1 MKLDMSKWKALSI
14 KNRLK
19 KGFRL
24 TTFVASAFLVIA
36 GILMILV
43 SMRYSSALTFYG
55 FSQGDIGK
63 VMVTFS
69 ETRSATRA
77 LIGYTASDTLSK
89 MSDTHDSKKESFQ
102 KYWKELQSSIKT
114 DEEQAIYDDINS
126 KLDSYWSLDDE
137 IGQLG
142 RNATDPETQKEAE
155 ERAVADLAPAYDE
168 IYQQLVALMDTKV
181 TEGDNLFFL
190 VALMDTKVTEGDNL
204 SKRLS
209 LVSYAAFG
217 IVIVIIVSSYFIS
230 MKIGDEVA
238 VGISKP
244 LDELKQRLRT
254 FAQGDLEA
262 PFPAVDSQDEIADMV
277 GVAKNMAADL
287 KTIISD
293 SDKLLGKMAEGDY
306 TVSSDME
313 DKYTGDFI
321 GLLMA
326 MRQMKT
332 QMNDVMSHI
341 NEISSLVTAGSN
353 NLAQA
358 AQEIAEGAMDQS
370 AAIEE
375 LQATFAD
382 ITGGVEKTSE
392 KLNDTYRIAQEYAEE
407 ADHSHTEMQG
417 MVDVIG
423 RINDTSKQIENII
436 SEIEDIASQT
446 NLLSLNAAIEAA
458 RAGEAGKGFAV
469 VAGQIRSLSEQ
480 SAKAAVDTRQLIES
494 AIAVSNEGNEAA
506 ERVSTSI
513 EKVINGMKEV
523 ADSSQKLS
531 EIAEEQAK
539 AMEQAEAGINQISD
553 VVQSNSANA
562 EETSA
567 TSEELSAQAET
578 MNELISKFILEK
590 K

>member
-24 TTFVASAFLVIA
+24 TTFVASASGVIA

-155 ERAVADLAPAYDE
+155 ERAVAELAPAYDD

-181 TEGDNLFFL
+181 TD
-190 VALMDTKVTEGDNL
+190 GDNL

-209 LVSYAAFG
+209 LVSYAVFG

-230 MKIGDEVA
+230 MKIGDGVA

-358 AQEIAEGAMDQS
+358 AQEIAEGTMDQS

-446 NLLSLNAAIEAA
+446 NLLSLNAAIEA
-458 RAGEAGKGFAV
+458 
-469 VAGQIRSLSEQ
+469 QIRSLSEQ

>member
-1 MKLDMSKWKALSI
+1 MKLDKSKWKTLSI
-14 KNRLK
+14 KSRLK
-19 KGFRL
+19 KGFKL
-24 TTFVASAFLVIA
+24 TTFVASASGVIA
-36 GILMILV
+36 GILMIIV
-43 SMRYSSALTFYG
+43 SMSYSSALTFYG

-69 ETRSATRA
+69 ETRSATRG
-77 LIGYTASDTLSK
+77 LIGYTSSDTLSK

-114 DEEQAIYDDINS
+114 GEEQAIYDDINS
-126 KLDSYWSLDDE
+126 KLDAYWSLDDE

-142 RNATDPETQKEAE
+142 ENATDPETQKEAE
-155 ERAVADLAPAYDE
+155 ERAVAKLGPAYDE
-168 IYQQLVALMDTKV
+168 IYQQLVALMKTKV
-181 TEGDNLFFL
+181 TD
-190 VALMDTKVTEGDNL
+190 GDNL
-204 SKRLS
+204 SRTLS
-209 LVSYAAFG
+209 LVSYAVFG
-217 IVIVIIVSSYFIS
+217 IVIVIIVGSYFIS

-238 VGISKP
+238 VSISKP
-244 LDELKQRLRT
+244 LDELKQRLCT

-293 SDKLLGKMAEGDY
+293 SDKVLGKMAEGDY

-321 GLLMA
+321 GLLMS

-358 AQEIAEGAMDQS
+358 SQEIAEGATNQS

-382 ITGGVEKTSE
+382 ITDGVEKASE
-392 KLNDTYRIAQEYAEE
+392 KLNDTYRIAHEYAEE

-469 VAGQIRSLSEQ
+469 VAEQIRSLSEQ

-553 VVQSNSANA
+553 VVQSNSASA

-578 MNELISKFILEK
+578 MNALISKFILEK

>member
-24 TTFVASAFLVIA
+24 TTFVASASGVIA

-126 KLDSYWSLDDE
+126 KLDSYWSLDD
-137 IGQLG
+137 
-142 RNATDPETQKEAE
+142 D
-155 ERAVADLAPAYDE
+155 

-181 TEGDNLFFL
+181 TD
-190 VALMDTKVTEGDNL
+190 GDNL

-209 LVSYAAFG
+209 LVSYAVFG

-358 AQEIAEGAMDQS
+358 SQEMAEGAMDQS

-513 EKVINGMKEV
+513 AKVINGMKEV

>member
-1 MKLDMSKWKALSI
+1 MKLDKSKWKALNI

-24 TTFVASAFLVIA
+24 TTFVASASGVIA
-36 GILMILV
+36 GILMIIV
-43 SMRYSSALTFYG
+43 SMRYSSALNFYG

-89 MSDTHDSKKESFQ
+89 MSDTHASKKESFQ
-102 KYWKELQSSIKT
+102 KYWGELKSSIKT
-114 DEEQAIYDDINS
+114 GEEQAIYDDINS

-142 RNATDPETQKEAE
+142 ETATDPETQKEAE
-155 ERAVADLAPAYDE
+155 ERAVADLAPAYDD
-168 IYQQLVALMDTKV
+168 IYQQLVALM
-181 TEGDNLFFL
+181 NI
-190 VALMDTKVTEGDNL
+190 KVTEGDNL
-204 SKRLS
+204 SKTLS

-217 IVIVIIVSSYFIS
+217 IVIVIIVGSYFIS

-262 PFPAVDSQDEIADMV
+262 SFPAVDSQDEIADMV

>member
-1 MKLDMSKWKALSI
+1 MKLDMSKWKTLSI

-24 TTFVASAFLVIA
+24 TTFVASASGVIA
-36 GILMILV
+36 GILMIIV
-43 SMRYSSALTFYG
+43 SMRYSSALSFYG

-77 LIGYTASDTLSK
+77 LIGYTASETLSK
-89 MSDTHDSKKESFQ
+89 MSDTHASKKESFQ
-102 KYWKELQSSIKT
+102 KYWGELQSSIKT
-114 DEEQAIYDDINS
+114 GEEQAIYDDINS

-142 RNATDPETQKEAE
+142 KNATDPETQKEAE
-155 ERAVADLAPAYDE
+155 ERAVAELAPAYDE
-168 IYQQLVALMDTKV
+168 IYQQLVALMNIKV
-181 TEGDNLFFL
+181 TEGD
-190 VALMDTKVTEGDNL
+190 TL
-204 SKRLS
+204 SKTLS

-217 IVIVIIVSSYFIS
+217 IVIVIIVGSYFIS

-244 LDELKQRLRT
+244 LDELKQRLHT

-494 AIAVSNEGNEAA
+494 AIAVSNEGNDAA

-578 MNELISKFILEK
+578 MNALISKFILEK

>member
-1 MKLDMSKWKALSI
+1 MKLDKSKWKALNI

-24 TTFVASAFLVIA
+24 TTFVASASGVIA
-36 GILMILV
+36 GILMIIV
-43 SMRYSSALTFYG
+43 SMRYSSALNFYG

-77 LIGYTASDTLSK
+77 LIGYTASETLSK
-89 MSDTHDSKKESFQ
+89 MSDTHASKKESFQ
-102 KYWKELQSSIKT
+102 KYWGELQSSIKT
-114 DEEQAIYDDINS
+114 GEEQAIYDDINS

-142 RNATDPETQKEAE
+142 ETATDPETQKEAE
-155 ERAVADLAPAYDE
+155 ERAVADLAPAYDD
-168 IYQQLVALMDTKV
+168 IYQQLVALM
-181 TEGDNLFFL
+181 NI
-190 VALMDTKVTEGDNL
+190 KVTEGDNL
-204 SKRLS
+204 SKTLS

-217 IVIVIIVSSYFIS
+217 IVIVIIVGSYFIS

-262 PFPAVDSQDEIADMV
+262 SFPAVDSQDEIADMV

>member
-24 TTFVASAFLVIA
+24 TTFVASASGVIA
-36 GILMILV
+36 GILMIIV
-43 SMRYSSALTFYG
+43 SMRYSSALNFYG

-114 DEEQAIYDDINS
+114 GEEQAIYDDINS

-155 ERAVADLAPAYDE
+155 ERAVADLAPAYDD

-181 TEGDNLFFL
+181 TEGDNL
-190 VALMDTKVTEGDNL
+190 
-204 SKRLS
+204 SKTLS

-217 IVIVIIVSSYFIS
+217 IVIVIIVGSYFIS

-326 MRQMKT
+326 MRQMKI

-358 AQEIAEGAMDQS
+358 AQEIAEGATDQS

-382 ITGGVEKTSE
+382 ITDGVEKTSE

-407 ADHSHTEMQG
+407 ADHSHIEMQG
-417 MVDVIG
+417 MIDVIG
-423 RINDTSKQIENII
+423 RINDTSKQIANII

-458 RAGEAGKGFAV
+458 RAGDAGKGFAV
-469 VAGQIRSLSEQ
+469 VAEQIRSLSEQ

-494 AIAVSNEGNEAA
+494 AIAVSNEGNEAV

-553 VVQSNSANA
+553 VVQSNSASA

-578 MNELISKFILEK
+578 MNALISKFILEK

>member
-1 MKLDMSKWKALSI
+1 MSKWKALSI

-24 TTFVASAFLVIA
+24 TTFVASASGVIA

-155 ERAVADLAPAYDE
+155 ERAVAELAPAYDD

-181 TEGDNLFFL
+181 TD
-190 VALMDTKVTEGDNL
+190 GDNL

-209 LVSYAAFG
+209 LVSYAVFG

-358 AQEIAEGAMDQS
+358 SQEMAEGAMDQS

-392 KLNDTYRIAQEYAEE
+392 KLNEE
-407 ADHSHTEMQG
+407 ADHSHTEMLG

-513 EKVINGMKEV
+513 AKVINGMKEV

>member
-1 MKLDMSKWKALSI
+1 MKSDKSKWKTLSI
-14 KNRLK
+14 KSRLK
-19 KGFRL
+19 KGFKL
-24 TTFVASAFLVIA
+24 TTFAASASGVIA
-36 GILMILV
+36 GIIMIIV
-43 SMRYSSALTFYG
+43 SMIYSGALTFYG

-102 KYWKELQSSIKT
+102 KSWGELQSSIMT
-114 DEEQAIYDDINS
+114 GEEQAIYDDINS

-142 RNATDPETQKEAE
+142 KNSTDPETQKEAE
-155 ERAVADLAPAYDE
+155 ERAVAELAPAYDE
-168 IYQQLVALMDTKV
+168 IYQQLVALMKIKV
-181 TEGDNLFFL
+181 TD
-190 VALMDTKVTEGDNL
+190 GDNL
-204 SKRLS
+204 SKTLS
-209 LVSYAAFG
+209 LVSYAVFG

-287 KTIISD
+287 QSIISD

-358 AQEIAEGAMDQS
+358 SQEIAEGATNQS

-407 ADHSHTEMQG
+407 ADHSHIEMQG
-417 MVDVIG
+417 MIDVIG

-513 EKVINGMKEV
+513 AKVINGMKEV

-553 VVQSNSANA
+553 VVQSNSASA

-578 MNELISKFILEK
+578 MNSLISKFILEK

>member
-1 MKLDMSKWKALSI
+1 M
-14 KNRLK
+14 
-19 KGFRL
+19 
-24 TTFVASAFLVIA
+24 
-36 GILMILV
+36 
-43 SMRYSSALTFYG
+43 
-55 FSQGDIGK
+55 DI
-63 VMVTFS
+63 
-69 ETRSATRA
+69 
-77 LIGYTASDTLSK
+77 
-89 MSDTHDSKKESFQ
+89 
-102 KYWKELQSSIKT
+102 
-114 DEEQAIYDDINS
+114 
-126 KLDSYWSLDDE
+126 
-137 IGQLG
+137 
-142 RNATDPETQKEAE
+142 
-155 ERAVADLAPAYDE
+155 
-168 IYQQLVALMDTKV
+168 
-181 TEGDNLFFL
+181 
-190 VALMDTKVTEGDNL
+190 KVTEGDNL

>member
-1 MKLDMSKWKALSI
+1 
-14 KNRLK
+14 
-19 KGFRL
+19 
-24 TTFVASAFLVIA
+24 
-36 GILMILV
+36 
-43 SMRYSSALTFYG
+43 
-55 FSQGDIGK
+55 
-63 VMVTFS
+63 
-69 ETRSATRA
+69 
-77 LIGYTASDTLSK
+77 
-89 MSDTHDSKKESFQ
+89 
-102 KYWKELQSSIKT
+102 
-114 DEEQAIYDDINS
+114 
-126 KLDSYWSLDDE
+126 
-137 IGQLG
+137 
-142 RNATDPETQKEAE
+142 
-155 ERAVADLAPAYDE
+155 
-168 IYQQLVALMDTKV
+168 MDTKG
-181 TEGDNLFFL
+181 TD
-190 VALMDTKVTEGDNL
+190 GDNL

-209 LVSYAAFG
+209 LVSYAVFG

-230 MKIGDEVA
+230 MKIGDGVT

-358 AQEIAEGAMDQS
+358 SQAIAEGAMDQS

-423 RINDTSKQIENII
+423 RIMIHLSRLRI
-436 SEIEDIASQT
+436 SFLRLRILPVRQTFFHSMQLSRQRVQVMQVKDSQ
-446 NLLSLNAAIEAA
+446 LLRNKSEVFQSRVPRLQLTHVSL
-458 RAGEAGKGFAV
+458 
-469 VAGQIRSLSEQ
+469 
-480 SAKAAVDTRQLIES
+480 
-494 AIAVSNEGNEAA
+494 
-506 ERVSTSI
+506 
-513 EKVINGMKEV
+513 
-523 ADSSQKLS
+523 
-531 EIAEEQAK
+531 
-539 AMEQAEAGINQISD
+539 
-553 VVQSNSANA
+553 
-562 EETSA
+562 
-567 TSEELSAQAET
+567 
-578 MNELISKFILEK
+578 
-590 K
+590 

>member
-24 TTFVASAFLVIA
+24 TTFVASASGVIA

-114 DEEQAIYDDINS
+114 GEEQDIYDDINS

-168 IYQQLVALMDTKV
+168 IYQQLVALMDI
-181 TEGDNLFFL
+181 
-190 VALMDTKVTEGDNL
+190 KVTEGDNL

-277 GVAKNMAADL
+277 EVAKNMAADL

-326 MRQMKT
+326 MR

>member
-1 MKLDMSKWKALSI
+1 
-14 KNRLK
+14 
-19 KGFRL
+19 
-24 TTFVASAFLVIA
+24 
-36 GILMILV
+36 
-43 SMRYSSALTFYG
+43 
-55 FSQGDIGK
+55 
-63 VMVTFS
+63 MVTFS

-114 DEEQAIYDDINS
+114 GEEQDIYDDINS

-168 IYQQLVALMDTKV
+168 IYQQ
-181 TEGDNLFFL
+181 L

>member
-1 MKLDMSKWKALSI
+1 MKLDKSKWKTLSI
-14 KNRLK
+14 KSRLK
-19 KGFRL
+19 KGFKL
-24 TTFVASAFLVIA
+24 TTFVASASGVIA
-36 GILMILV
+36 GILMIIV
-43 SMRYSSALTFYG
+43 SMRYSSALNFYG

-69 ETRSATRA
+69 ETRSATRG

-102 KYWKELQSSIKT
+102 KSWGELQSSIKT
-114 DEEQAIYDDINS
+114 GEEQAIYDDINS
-126 KLDSYWSLDDE
+126 KLDSYWRLDAE

-142 RNATDPETQKEAE
+142 ENATTPETQKEAE
-155 ERAVADLAPAYDE
+155 ERAVAELAPAYDE
-168 IYQQLVALMDTKV
+168 IYQQLVALMTTKV
-181 TEGDNLFFL
+181 TD
-190 VALMDTKVTEGDNL
+190 GDNL
-204 SKRLS
+204 SETLS
-209 LVSYAAFG
+209 LVSYVVFG
-217 IVIVIIVSSYFIS
+217 IVIVIIVGSYFIS

-277 GVAKNMAADL
+277 GAAKNMAADL

-341 NEISSLVTAGSN
+341 NEMSSLVTAGSN

-358 AQEIAEGAMDQS
+358 SQEIAEGATNQ
-370 AAIEE
+370 AASIEE

-382 ITGGVEKTSE
+382 ITDGVEKASE

-469 VAGQIRSLSEQ
+469 VAEQIRSLSEQ
-480 SAKAAVDTRQLIES
+480 SAKAVVDTRQLIES
-494 AIAVSNEGNEAA
+494 ANRILTEQLAA
-506 ERVSTSI
+506 
-513 EKVINGMKEV
+513 
-523 ADSSQKLS
+523 
-531 EIAEEQAK
+531 
-539 AMEQAEAGINQISD
+539 
-553 VVQSNSANA
+553 
-562 EETSA
+562 
-567 TSEELSAQAET
+567 
-578 MNELISKFILEK
+578 
-590 K
+590 

>member
-1 MKLDMSKWKALSI
+1 MKLDKSKWKTLSI
-14 KNRLK
+14 KSRLK
-19 KGFRL
+19 KGFKL
-24 TTFVASAFLVIA
+24 TTFVASASGVIA
-36 GILMILV
+36 GILMIIV
-43 SMRYSSALTFYG
+43 SMSYSSALTFYG

-69 ETRSATRA
+69 ETRSATRG
-77 LIGYTASDTLSK
+77 LIGYTSSDTLSK

-102 KYWKELQSSIKT
+102 KSWGELQSSIKT
-114 DEEQAIYDDINS
+114 GEEQAIYDDINS
-126 KLDSYWSLDDE
+126 KLDAYWSLDDE

-142 RNATDPETQKEAE
+142 ENATDPETQKEAE
-155 ERAVADLAPAYDE
+155 ERAVAKLGPAYDE
-168 IYQQLVALMDTKV
+168 IYQQLVALMKTKV
-181 TEGDNLFFL
+181 TD
-190 VALMDTKVTEGDNL
+190 GDNL
-204 SKRLS
+204 SRTLS
-209 LVSYAAFG
+209 LVSYAVFG
-217 IVIVIIVSSYFIS
+217 IVIVIIVGSYFIS

-238 VGISKP
+238 VSISKP
-244 LDELKQRLRT
+244 LDELKQRLCT

-277 GVAKNMAADL
+277 GAAKNMAADL

-321 GLLMA
+321 GLLMS

-353 NLAQA
+353 NLTQA
-358 AQEIAEGAMDQS
+358 SQEIAEGATNQS

-382 ITGGVEKTSE
+382 ITDGVEKASE

-469 VAGQIRSLSEQ
+469 VAEQIRSLSDQ

-578 MNELISKFILEK
+578 MNALISKFILK
-590 K
+590 KK

>member
-24 TTFVASAFLVIA
+24 TTFVASASGVIA

-114 DEEQAIYDDINS
+114 GEEQDIYDDINS

-168 IYQQLVALMDTKV
+168 IYQQLVALMDK
-181 TEGDNLFFL
+181 
-190 VALMDTKVTEGDNL
+190 KVTEGDNL

-326 MRQMKT
+326 MR

>member
-24 TTFVASAFLVIA
+24 TTFVASASGVIA

-77 LIGYTASDTLSK
+77 LIGYTSSDTLSK

-102 KYWKELQSSIKT
+102 KYWGELQSSIKT
-114 DEEQAIYDDINS
+114 GEEQAIYDDINS

-142 RNATDPETQKEAE
+142 ENATDPETQKEAE
-155 ERAVADLAPAYDE
+155 ERAVAELAPAYDK
-168 IYQQLVALMDTKV
+168 IYQQLVALMD
-181 TEGDNLFFL
+181 
-190 VALMDTKVTEGDNL
+190 AKVTEGDNL

-262 PFPAVDSQDEIADMV
+262 PFPAVYSQDEIADMV

-531 EIAEEQAK
+531 EIADEQAK

>member
-24 TTFVASAFLVIA
+24 TTFVASASGVIA

-114 DEEQAIYDDINS
+114 GEEQDIYDDINS

-168 IYQQLVALMDTKV
+168 IYQQ
-181 TEGDNLFFL
+181 L

-326 MRQMKT
+326 

>member
-24 TTFVASAFLVIA
+24 TTFVASASGVIA

-77 LIGYTASDTLSK
+77 LIGYTSSDTLSK

-102 KYWKELQSSIKT
+102 KYWGELQSSIKT
-114 DEEQAIYDDINS
+114 GEEQAIYDDINS

-142 RNATDPETQKEAE
+142 ENATDPETQKEAE
-155 ERAVADLAPAYDE
+155 ERAVAELAPAYDK
-168 IYQQLVALMDTKV
+168 IYQQLVALMDAKV
-181 TEGDNLFFL
+181 TEG
-190 VALMDTKVTEGDNL
+190 ENL

-262 PFPAVDSQDEIADMV
+262 PFPAVYSQDEIADMV

-531 EIAEEQAK
+531 EIADEQAK

>member
-1 MKLDMSKWKALSI
+1 MKLDKSKWKTLSI
-14 KNRLK
+14 KSRLK
-19 KGFRL
+19 KGFKL
-24 TTFVASAFLVIA
+24 TTFVASASGVIA
-36 GILMILV
+36 GILMIIV
-43 SMRYSSALTFYG
+43 SMSYSSALTFYG

-69 ETRSATRA
+69 ETRSATRG
-77 LIGYTASDTLSK
+77 LIGYTSSDTLSK

-102 KYWKELQSSIKT
+102 KSWGELQSSIKT
-114 DEEQAIYDDINS
+114 GEEQAIYDDINS
-126 KLDSYWSLDDE
+126 KLDAYWSLDDE

-142 RNATDPETQKEAE
+142 ENATDPETQKEAE
-155 ERAVADLAPAYDE
+155 ERAVAKLGPAYDE
-168 IYQQLVALMDTKV
+168 IYQQLVALMKTKV
-181 TEGDNLFFL
+181 TD
-190 VALMDTKVTEGDNL
+190 GDNL
-204 SKRLS
+204 SRTLS
-209 LVSYAAFG
+209 LVSYAVFG
-217 IVIVIIVSSYFIS
+217 IVIVIIVGSYFIS

-238 VGISKP
+238 VSISKP
-244 LDELKQRLRT
+244 LDELKQRLCT

-277 GVAKNMAADL
+277 GAAKNMAADL

-293 SDKLLGKMAEGDY
+293 SDKLLGKIAEGDY

-321 GLLMA
+321 GLLMS

-358 AQEIAEGAMDQS
+358 SQEIAEGAMNQS

-382 ITGGVEKTSE
+382 ITDGVEKASE

-469 VAGQIRSLSEQ
+469 VAEQIRSLSEQ

-553 VVQSNSANA
+553 VIQSNSANA

-578 MNELISKFILEK
+578 MNALISKFILEK

>member
-24 TTFVASAFLVIA
+24 TTFVASASGVIA

-155 ERAVADLAPAYDE
+155 ERAVAELAPAYDD

-181 TEGDNLFFL
+181 TD
-190 VALMDTKVTEGDNL
+190 GDNL

-209 LVSYAAFG
+209 LVSYAVFG

-230 MKIGDEVA
+230 MKIGDGVA

-358 AQEIAEGAMDQS
+358 AQEIAEGTMDQS

-392 KLNDTYRIAQEYAEE
+392 KLSMI
-407 ADHSHTEMQG
+407 HTGLHRSML
-417 MVDVIG
+417 
-423 RINDTSKQIENII
+423 RKQITAIQRCRAWLMLSDASMIHLSRLRI
-436 SEIEDIASQT
+436 SFLRLRILPVRQTFFHSMQLSRQRVQVRQVKDSQ
-446 NLLSLNAAIEAA
+446 LLRDKSEVFQSRVPRLQLTHVSL
-458 RAGEAGKGFAV
+458 
-469 VAGQIRSLSEQ
+469 
-480 SAKAAVDTRQLIES
+480 
-494 AIAVSNEGNEAA
+494 
-506 ERVSTSI
+506 
-513 EKVINGMKEV
+513 
-523 ADSSQKLS
+523 
-531 EIAEEQAK
+531 
-539 AMEQAEAGINQISD
+539 
-553 VVQSNSANA
+553 
-562 EETSA
+562 
-567 TSEELSAQAET
+567 
-578 MNELISKFILEK
+578 
-590 K
+590 

>member
-24 TTFVASAFLVIA
+24 TTFVASASGVIA

-43 SMRYSSALTFYG
+43 SMRYSSALTFFG

-102 KYWKELQSSIKT
+102 KYWKELQSSIKK

-155 ERAVADLAPAYDE
+155 ERAVAELAPAYDD
-168 IYQQLVALMDTKV
+168 IYQQLVSLMDI
-181 TEGDNLFFL
+181 
-190 VALMDTKVTEGDNL
+190 KVTEGDNL

-254 FAQGDLEA
+254 FAHGDLEA